1 MCDNSHLSFEF
12 ITKKPDG
19 LLLYNGPIVPPE
31 ADEIMVS
38 GELQRTIISWKDIS
52 SQSIILWTIL
62 CFMNDDVS
70 FIYRFYIRRA

>member
-12 ITKKPDG
+12 ITRKSDG

-38 GELQRTIISWKDIS
+38 GNIEIPLREIIESTPKQVIDNLLI
-52 SQSIILWTIL
+52 
-62 CFMNDDVS
+62 ND
-70 FIYRFYIRRA
+70 

>member
-38 GELQRTIISWKDIS
+38 GERL
-52 SQSIILWTIL
+52 SQFFPAVINKTGEL
-62 CFMNDDVS
+62 
-70 FIYRFYIRRA
+70 

>member
-38 GELQRTIISWKDIS
+38 GKRKF
-52 SQSIILWTIL
+52 SI
-62 CFMNDDVS
+62 FHGNK
-70 FIYRFYIRRA
+70 